1 MNIAFFYPLVWLGG
15 LAIAVPVWLHL
26 RRRFEKNVVRF
37 SALRFLEDQPVP
49 RQSPLRLRDVLLLAL
64 RVLAV
69 LLLVTAFTWP
79 YNPDFLTERPTESRV
94 YLLDNT
100 LSHQANGGFARSRR
114 RLIEE
119 MEKASPETQIAV
131 IELTARPRVISYFG
145 DNRQTAAQK
154 VRALEASFQRGSYT
168 AAFRQA
174 DTLLADALGERKCV
188 LVYSDNQENQ
198 WTEILKAPPFLRDVE
213 VVLSTTREATAANVA
228 VARPRVQRT
237 FTGNKSVVDFA
248 VELYNQGQ
256 VETATVTLR
265 ANGREI
271 MRRPVRLADQPA
283 WTMFTAQWEADPR
296 DYLSGEVSITGKPDA
311 LAGDNRV
318 FFSLAP
324 MREGRV
330 ALLADSPF
338 LRAALSPEVMR
349 GYWAIRL
356 LEPNQAAKELRAGE
370 AADVLCV
377 ESEYLRSSDVRSL
390 VLHYLNP
397 SPLESNLT
405 YLKSTEDI
413 QPQLVRS
420 SSDKTKPGAISAGVE
435 LTRSQILRQHIW
447 WVMLLAGLALLLS
460 ESTWLAARKE
470 RS

>member
-1 MNIAFFYPLVWLGG
+1 
-15 LAIAVPVWLHL
+15 
-26 RRRFEKNVVRF
+26 
-37 SALRFLEDQPVP
+37 
-49 RQSPLRLRDVLLLAL
+49 
-64 RVLAV
+64 
-69 LLLVTAFTWP
+69 
-79 YNPDFLTERPTESRV
+79 
-94 YLLDNT
+94 
-100 LSHQANGGFARSRR
+100 
-114 RLIEE
+114 

-131 IELTARPRVISYFG
+131 IELTSRPRVISYFG

-349 GYWAIRL
+349 GYLATRL

>member
-1 MNIAFFYPLVWLGG
+1 
-15 LAIAVPVWLHL
+15 
-26 RRRFEKNVVRF
+26 
-37 SALRFLEDQPVP
+37 
-49 RQSPLRLRDVLLLAL
+49 
-64 RVLAV
+64 
-69 LLLVTAFTWP
+69 
-79 YNPDFLTERPTESRV
+79 
-94 YLLDNT
+94 
-100 LSHQANGGFARSRR
+100 
-114 RLIEE
+114 
-119 MEKASPETQIAV
+119 
-131 IELTARPRVISYFG
+131 
-145 DNRQTAAQK
+145 
-154 VRALEASFQRGSYT
+154 
-168 AAFRQA
+168 
-174 DTLLADALGERKCV
+174 
-188 LVYSDNQENQ
+188 
-198 WTEILKAPPFLRDVE
+198 
-213 VVLSTTREATAANVA
+213 
-228 VARPRVQRT
+228 
-237 FTGNKSVVDFA
+237 
-248 VELYNQGQ
+248 
-256 VETATVTLR
+256 
-265 ANGREI
+265 
-271 MRRPVRLADQPA
+271 
-283 WTMFTAQWEADPR
+283 MFTAQWEADPR

-349 GYWAIRL
+349 GYWATRL